1 MIMRPDVQCWLND
14 DDIYSSASKSFA
26 KSYSYEL
33 ITEVPIMISVLINVF
48 IFISVVSI
56 VGSKLRVTLRKSD
69 FRYRLLRANLAL
81 IPLLGIHYVSTM
93 FVSVLAE
100 EERSTLKTVVN
111 FINAITL
118 SLQGLL
124 VSIIYCFCNA
134 EVQVKFKTI
143 LYGFLY
149 YA

>member
-1 MIMRPDVQCWLND
+1 MRPEVKCWLND
-14 DDIYSSASKSFA
+14 DDIYTSASKGFS

-48 IFISVVSI
+48 IFISVVAI
-56 VGSKLRVTLRKSD
+56 VGSKLRVTLQKSD
-69 FRYRLLRANLAL
+69 YRYRLLRANLAL

-93 FVSVLAE
+93 FVSVLADE
-100 EERSTLKTVVN
+100 DRSTLKTIVN

-134 EVQVKFKTI
+134 EVQVI
-143 LYGFLY
+143 
-149 YA
+149 